1 VQIFILGATGPIV
14 GKLPTALH
22 KVNFS
27 STVLDWQLN
36 SFESISPKKINYLG
50 GYLLDEIISKYPNF
64 HYIKIKNWE
73 SNTLLNTLSK
83 ASFKK
88 SKSLLLYADTIF
100 RPSIINEVISKTSDI
115 VIAVDSHYKNRYI
128 NRPSNDIKK
137 AEIIKPTSG
146 KLINKSCEF
155 SGLIS
160 VSKKL
165 SEELK
170 KININKINGNLLD
183 LIKYLRDIGY
193 TIDFVDCSN
202 NWAELNEPG
211 DIAKFILGTKA
222 DTLRRLSPM
231 ATTFKICK
239 QVSFNL
245 KSWEKKHKLI
255 INNIQSNFPST
266 FLAIRSSSI
275 NEDSWKSSNA
285 GKYLSL
291 LNVDSS
297 SKVSI
302 KSSINNVL
310 KSYKSNVKNNQV
322 LIQEQVKN
330 VELSGVIFTINMESG
345 APYYVINYDDI
356 SGTTDKITQ
365 GSLEESKTIIIY
377 EGSNYYLDEVEPKL
391 INITKS
397 IKEITKL
404 LSFDKLNIEFAI
416 TKKNE
421 VFIFQVRPVCID
433 YRKFEI
439 FYPKIPVELKKS
451 ANKFI
456 QLRKKRNT
464 IFSNM
469 ADWNPAEMI
478 GSHPTPLALDLY
490 TKLITDKNWLK
501 QREEFG
507 YHSSIKDPL
516 IIKFCG
522 QPYIDVGQS
531 FNSFIPKDINNKLK
545 NKLVDSYL
553 KYLKANPKLHDKI
566 EFEVVFT
573 SWTPNFIPEAKVR
586 FNKSNILLKEI
597 KALEESLIKLTR
609 SSIENFSPDNLE
621 LRKLI
626 KERSSSKLKSLDNL
640 PKSLKLLRD
649 CGRYG
654 ILPFAHAA
662 RHSFLSQY
670 LLKSLQSKKSISTH
684 RINEFMQ
691 SISTVT
697 SDFCNDQM
705 MVNNGDMQ
713 IKELLKK
720 YGHLR
725 PGTYDALV
733 PSYSEKPKN
742 YLNHLISKRH
752 LKNKKEFKLTK
763 NEINLITKVLKPL
776 KLNHSVPELFE
787 YFKKTIIQRELLKF
801 EFTKNI
807 SQAID
812 ALILFGKEVGLER
825 REIVNLKI
833 SDFRAF
839 SLGQKSFQD
848 LRSIIDKRELEYNV
862 NNIINLPTLI
872 KSQNDFY
879 CFLQSEAQANFITT
893 KSILSKTIS
902 IDLMSTKKISS
913 AIVLVRKADP
923 GFDWIFSH
931 NINGLITEYG
941 GANSHMAIRAA
952 ELGLPAAIGVGSK
965 IFDELLKS
973 KLIKLNCRNR
983 NINIIS

>member
-1 VQIFILGATGPIV
+1 MQIFILGATGPIA

-22 KVNFS
+22 KVNFT

-36 SFESISPKKINYLG
+36 SFESITPKKINYLG
-50 GYLLDEIISKYPNF
+50 GYLIDEIITKYPNF
-64 HYIKIKNWE
+64 NYVKIKNWE
-73 SNTLLNTLSK
+73 SNSILNTLSK
-83 ASFKK
+83 ASFKS
-88 SKSLLLYADTIF
+88 SKSLIMYADTIF
-100 RPSIINEVISKTSDI
+100 RPSIINDIRNKTSDI
-115 VIAVDSHYKNRYI
+115 VIAVDSHFKNRYI
-128 NRPSNDIKK
+128 NRPASDIKK
-137 AEIIKPTSG
+137 AEIIKPSSG
-146 KLINKSCEF
+146 KLKNKICEF

-160 VSKKL
+160 LSKKL
-165 SEELK
+165 SEDLR

-183 LIKYLRDIGY
+183 LIDYLREIGY
-193 TIDFVDCSN
+193 TIDYVDCSN

-222 DTLRRLSPM
+222 DTLKRLAPM
-231 ATTFKICK
+231 GTTFKICK
-239 QVSFNL
+239 QVSFYL
-245 KSWEKKHKLI
+245 KDWEKGRKEI
-255 INNIQSNFPST
+255 INKIQANFPKK
-266 FLAIRSSSI
+266 FLAIRSSSV

-291 LNVDSS
+291 LNVKSS
-297 SKVSI
+297 SKLSI
-302 KSSINNVL
+302 ESAVNNVL
-310 KSYKSNVKNNQV
+310 KSYNCNIKKNQV

-330 VELSGVIFTINMESG
+330 VTLSGVIFTVNIDSG
-345 APYYVINYDDI
+345 APYFVINYDDI

-365 GSLEESKTIIIY
+365 GSLEESKTIILY
-377 EGSNYYLDEVEPKL
+377 KNSNCCLDQVEPKL

-397 IKEITKL
+397 IKEIIKL
-404 LSFDKLNIEFAI
+404 LTYDKLDIEFAI

-439 FYPKIPVELKKS
+439 FHSKIPIVLKNS
-451 ANKFI
+451 SNKF
-456 QLRKKRNT
+456 LRLTKKRNT

-478 GSHPTPLALDLY
+478 GSHPTPLALDFY
-490 TKLITDKNWLK
+490 KKLITDKIWSK
-501 QREEFG
+501 QRVEFG
-507 YHSSIKDPL
+507 YHGSKKEPL
-516 IIKFCG
+516 LIEFCG

-531 FNSFIPKDINNKLK
+531 FNSFIPKDINSKLK
-545 NKLVDSYL
+545 NKLVNSYL
-553 KYLKANPKLHDKI
+553 KYLKTNPKLHDKI
-566 EFEVVFT
+566 EFEVAFT

-586 FNKSNILLKEI
+586 FEKSNILLKEI
-597 KALEESLIKLTR
+597 KVLEKSLINLTK
-609 SSIENFSPDNLE
+609 SSIEKFSLRNQE
-621 LRKLI
+621 LKKLI
-626 KERSSSKLKSLDNL
+626 KERNSSKFNSLDNI

-649 CGRYG
+649 CERYG
-654 ILPFAHAA
+654 TLPFAHAA
-662 RHSFLSQY
+662 RHAFISQY
-670 LLKSLQSKKSISTH
+670 LLKSLQITKCITAN
-684 RINEFMQ
+684 RVNTFMQ

-705 MVNNGDMQ
+705 KVNNGDMK
-713 IKELLKK
+713 IKDLLKK

-733 PSYSEKPKN
+733 PSYSEKPKK
-742 YLNHLISKRH
+742 YLNHKIDKSH
-752 LKNKKEFKLTK
+752 IKNKKKFRLTK
-763 NEINLITKVLKPL
+763 NEISLISKALKPL
-776 KLNHSVPELFE
+776 RLNHSIPELFE

-833 SDFRAF
+833 SDFKSF
-839 SLGQKSFQD
+839 YLGQKSVQD
-848 LRSIIDKRELEYNV
+848 LRSIIDKREFEYNV
-862 NNIINLPTLI
+862 NNIISLPALI
-872 KSQNDFY
+872 KSKKDFY

-893 KSILSKTIS
+893 KSLLSKTIS
-902 IDLMSTKKISS
+902 IDLISTKKISN
-913 AIVLVRKADP
+913 AIVLVSKADP

-965 IFDELLKS
+965 TYNDLLKS

-983 NINIIS
+983 NINIVA